1 MFKITETDMY
11 RTMFYLLGFS
21 LSIFELTY
29 IGCVNTGVLIN
40 AFDEFE
46 NIMSLWKEVRFVGR
60 LFYFLTSYLY
70 CTVYKLNGSISYFYI
85 LLFLNNNRN
94 II

>member
-29 IGCVNTGVLIN
+29 IGYVNTGVLIN

-46 NIMSLWKEVRFVGR
+46 NIMSLWKSALPDV
-60 LFYFLTSYLY
+60 
-70 CTVYKLNGSISYFYI
+70 CSIF
-85 LLFLNNNRN
+85 
-94 II
+94 